1 VRIREWA
8 GSRLTEPGSMREHYR
23 SKRLSRRRGG
33 KLRLQSS
40 RSLAKRCGHEEFK
53 PDTWCRGAYG
63 DHDFCAPQTPL
74 SKMRTY
80 RYMTSAPGS
89 GNSEMRIYLTSVPG
103 TVAGFQANWFLTN
116 KPTIPPFDQ
125 PRRERNRVIVFR
137 LRAVSADV
145 DQVQLTSGAFKK
157 ISEMSQD

>member
-1 VRIREWA
+1 
-8 GSRLTEPGSMREHYR
+8 
-23 SKRLSRRRGG
+23 
-33 KLRLQSS
+33 
-40 RSLAKRCGHEEFK
+40 
-53 PDTWCRGAYG
+53 
-63 DHDFCAPQTPL
+63 
-74 SKMRTY
+74 
-80 RYMTSAPGS
+80 
-89 GNSEMRIYLTSVPG
+89 MRIYLTSVPG

-125 PRRERNRVIVFR
+125 PHRERNRVIVFR